1 MNRYWFFSWH
11 ITYLSYEPELYPGDV
26 KVERSSVAV
35 RVDEGHWLET
45 KNKYKIQ
52 IQFTGTFN
60 IHYTFK
66 SSLKSCILLLVKLLS
81 LYNLNNTMDGT
92 SVASTAYP
100 FGAPEF
106 MSVFN
111 GVYVYSL
118 NL

>member
-1 MNRYWFFSWH
+1 
-11 ITYLSYEPELYPGDV
+11 
-26 KVERSSVAV
+26 
-35 RVDEGHWLET
+35 
-45 KNKYKIQ
+45 
-52 IQFTGTFN
+52 
-60 IHYTFK
+60 
-66 SSLKSCILLLVKLLS
+66 
-81 LYNLNNTMDGT
+81 MDGT